1 MRLHRHSKAMAKY
14 AGALVGEGVDQPSDL
29 AEGAMDQDDEVS
41 PTRPHRTGLSA
52 PCACFAPSAQVRH
65 GEPAIADDAVPVNE
79 VVADKE
85 PTVADK
91 EPAVAAVEDDAVRA
105 KETKEKQHAEI
116 VAKRHKAALAKKKR
130 D

>member
-1 MRLHRHSKAMAKY
+1 M
-14 AGALVGEGVDQPSDL
+14 
-29 AEGAMDQDDEVS
+29 
-41 PTRPHRTGLSA
+41 
-52 PCACFAPSAQVRH
+52 RH
-65 GEPAIADDAVPVNE
+65 GEPAIADDAVPVDE
-79 VVADKE
+79 VVLADKE